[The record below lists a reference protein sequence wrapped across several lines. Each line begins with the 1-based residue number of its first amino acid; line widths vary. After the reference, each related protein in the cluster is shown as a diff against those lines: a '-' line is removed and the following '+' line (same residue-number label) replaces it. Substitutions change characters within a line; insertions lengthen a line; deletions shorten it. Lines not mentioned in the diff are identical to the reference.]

1 MKNKILLERFYNTD
15 NDYEICI
22 DEAGRGCLMGRVY
35 IASVI
40 LPKQPEYFDG
50 TDIKDSK
57 KFSSKKKLKTVANY
71 IKENALSYNISY
83 IDANTID
90 DINILK
96 ATVKGM
102 HMCIKDSLTDIKEI
116 CEENK
121 EDISNKNIQAVI
133 DGNYFKPYMYF
144 DENKQSL
151 TELPHTTIEQGDG
164 KYMGIAAA
172 SILAK
177 DARDTYIQEL
187 CETYPILTE
196 WYCLNKNMGY
206 GTKHHL
212 EGINNYGIT
221 QWHRKTYSCCKNK
234 KINFIEEKSI

>member
-1 MKNKILLERFYNTD
+1 MKNKILLERFYNPD

-90 DINILK
+90 EINILK

-102 HMCIKDSLTDIKEI
+102 HMCIKDCLTDIKEI

-144 DENKQSL
+144 DENKQTL
-151 TELPHTTIEQGDG
+151 TELPHTTVEQGDG

-177 DARDTYIQEL
+177 DARDTYVEEL
-187 CETYPILTE
+187 CETYPILSE
-196 WYCLNKNMGY
+196 WYCFCLLY
-206 GTKHHL
+206 TSDAAD
-212 EGINNYGIT
+212 E
-221 QWHRKTYSCCKNK
+221 
-234 KINFIEEKSI
+234 

>member
-15 NDYEICI
+15 NDYEMCI

-40 LPKQPEYFDG
+40 LPKQPEDFDG

-57 KFSSKKKLKTVANY
+57 KFTSKTKLKTVANY

-83 IDANTID
+83 IDENTID
-90 DINILK
+90 DINILQ
-96 ATVKGM
+96 ATLKGM
-102 HMCIKDSLTDIKEI
+102 HMCITDNINDIKEI
-116 CEENK
+116 CKEKKEEF
-121 EDISNKNIQAVI
+121 SNKKIEAII

-144 DENKQSL
+144 DEEEQVL
-151 TELPHTTIEQGDG
+151 TQLPHSTIEKGDG

-177 DARDTYIQEL
+177 DARDTYVQEL
-187 CETYPILTE
+187 CETYPVLSE
-196 WYCLNKNMGY
+196 WYKLDKNMGY

-212 EGINNYGIT
+212 EGINTYGIT
-221 QWHRKTYSCCKNK
+221 PWHRKTYSCCTNK